1 MAELLMDGIEKK
13 YDGGS
18 FAIKNFDLQI
28 KDKEFVVFVGPSGCG
43 KSTVLRMIA
52 GLEKATAGSIYI
64 DGKVLDKKMA
74 ANGDIAMVFQN
85 YALYPHM
92 SVYDNIAY
100 SMKIKKVPKRQI
112 KENVEK
118 VADMLGLK
126 EVLKRK
132 PGQLSG
138 GQKQRVAIGKALIRT
153 PKVFLM
159 DEPLSNLDAK
169 LRTQMRMEIKELYK
183 HSDATFV
190 YVTHDQTEAMTLG
203 TKIVVLNNGKIQQ
216 ASTPKELYNK
226 PANLFVAQFIGTPQM
241 NVWKAKVVQE
251 KKNVMLFI
259 GGLGRYRLSEKNAEL
274 LRKRG
279 YFDKEVY
286 VGIRPEDIFLQVK
299 GMDDEMFQSSLAA
312 RLKVYEPDG
321 AVSYLHLEMA
331 GESDSIENEKISS
344 KENVVKN
351 CNDTIES
358 ENKFNS
364 NVTIRIEGNGDFRED
379 EEYHFGFDESKIH
392 FFDIETEKAIR

>member
-18 FAIKNFDLQI
+18 FAVKNFNLQI
-28 KDKEFVVFVGPSGCG
+28 EDKEFVVFVGPSGCG

-52 GLEKATAGSIYI
+52 GLEKATAGNIYI
-64 DGKVLDKKMA
+64 DGKTLDKKMA

-100 SMKIKKVPKRQI
+100 SMKIKRTPK
-112 KENVEK
+112 KEIDKNVNK
-118 VADMLGLK
+118 VAKILGL
-126 EVLKRK
+126 ETVLKRK

-153 PKVFLM
+153 PKIFLM

-169 LRTQMRMEIKELYK
+169 LRTQMRMEIKNLYE

-216 ASTPKELYNK
+216 IATPGELYNN

-241 NVWKAKVVQE
+241 NVWKAKVMQQ
-251 KKNVMLFI
+251 KKEAELVIN
-259 GGLGRYRLSEKNAEL
+259 GLGKYRLSEKNTAI
-274 LRKRG
+274 LREKG
-279 YFDKEVY
+279 YFDKEIY
-286 VGIRPEDIFLQVK
+286 VGIRPEDIFMQVK
-299 GMDDEMFQSSLAA
+299 GMDEEMFQSSLVA

-321 AVSYLHLEMA
+321 AVSYLHLESA
-331 GESDSIENEKISS
+331 G
-344 KENVVKN
+344 NVTGKAI
-351 CNDTIES
+351 D
-358 ENKFNS
+358 NS
-364 NVTIRIEGNGDFRED
+364 VNNVTIRIEGSGDFRENED
-379 EEYHFGFDESKIH
+379 YHFGFDESKLH
-392 FFDIETEKAIR
+392 FFDIETENAIR

>member
-13 YDGGS
+13 YDSGN
-18 FAIKNFDLQI
+18 FAVENFNLQI
-28 KDKEFVVFVGPSGCG
+28 EDNEFVVFVGPSGCG

-52 GLEKATAGSIYI
+52 GLEKATAGNIYI
-64 DGKVLDKKMA
+64 DGKTLDKKMA
-74 ANGDIAMVFQN
+74 TNGDIAMVFQN

-100 SMKIKKVPKRQI
+100 SMKIKRTPKKEI
-112 KENVEK
+112 KKNVNRVVK
-118 VADMLGLK
+118 TLGL
-126 EVLKRK
+126 EAVLDRK

-169 LRTQMRMEIKELYK
+169 LRTQMRMEIKKLYE

-216 ASTPKELYNK
+216 IAAPGELYNN

-241 NVWKAKVVQE
+241 NVWKAKVVQQKRDVVLE
-251 KKNVMLFI
+251 I
-259 GGLGRYRLSEKNAEL
+259 AGLGSYKLSEKNAEL

-279 YFDKEVY
+279 YFDKEIY

-299 GMDDEMFQSSLAA
+299 GMDDNMFQSGLKA
-312 RLKVYEPDG
+312 RLRVYEPDG
-321 AVSYLHLEMA
+321 AVSYLHLESSEQEKH
-331 GESDSIENEKISS
+331 GEKVEN
-344 KENVVKN
+344 
-351 CNDTIES
+351 T
-358 ENKFNS
+358 FN
-364 NVTIRIEGNGDFRED
+364 NVTIRIEGSGDFIED
-379 EEYHFGFDESKIH
+379 LEYHFGFDESKIH
-392 FFDIETEKAIR
+392 FFDMETENVIR

>member
-13 YDGGS
+13 YDSGN
-18 FAIKNFDLQI
+18 FAVENFNLQI
-28 KDKEFVVFVGPSGCG
+28 EDNEFVVFVGPSGCV

-52 GLEKATAGSIYI
+52 GLEKATAGNIYI
-64 DGKVLDKKMA
+64 DGKTLDKKMA
-74 ANGDIAMVFQN
+74 TNGDIAMVFQN

-100 SMKIKKVPKRQI
+100 SMKIKRTPKKEI
-112 KENVEK
+112 KKNVNR
-118 VADMLGLK
+118 VAKTLGL
-126 EVLKRK
+126 EAVLDRK

-169 LRTQMRMEIKELYK
+169 LRTQMRMEIKKLYE

-216 ASTPKELYNK
+216 IAAPRELYNN

-241 NVWKAKVVQE
+241 NVWKAKVVQQ
-251 KKNVMLFI
+251 KRDVYLGI
-259 GGLGRYRLSEKNAEL
+259 AGLGSYKLSEKNAEL
-274 LRKRG
+274 LRRRG
-279 YFDKEVY
+279 YFDKEIY
-286 VGIRPEDIFLQVK
+286 VGIRPEDIFLQVR
-299 GMDDEMFQSSLAA
+299 GMDDDMFQSG
-312 RLKVYEPDG
+312 LK
-321 AVSYLHLEMA
+321 A
-331 GESDSIENEKISS
+331 GFASRYTTWILFCNE
-344 KENVVKN
+344 
-351 CNDTIES
+351 
-358 ENKFNS
+358 
-364 NVTIRIEGNGDFRED
+364 RE
-379 EEYHFGFDESKIH
+379 KQW
-392 FFDIETEKAIR
+392 

>member
-13 YDGGS
+13 YDSGN
-18 FAIKNFDLQI
+18 FAVENFNLQI
-28 KDKEFVVFVGPSGCG
+28 EDNEFVVFVGPSGCG

-52 GLEKATAGSIYI
+52 GLEKATAGNIYI
-64 DGKVLDKKMA
+64 DGNILDKKMA
-74 ANGDIAMVFQN
+74 TNGDIAMVFQN

-100 SMKIKKVPKRQI
+100 SMKIKRTPKKEI
-112 KENVEK
+112 KKNVNK
-118 VADMLGLK
+118 VAKILGL
-126 EVLKRK
+126 EAVLDRK

-169 LRTQMRMEIKELYK
+169 LRTQMRMEIKKLYE

-216 ASTPKELYNK
+216 IAAPGELYNN

-241 NVWKAKVVQE
+241 NVWKAKVVQQ
-251 KKNVMLFI
+251 KRNVVLVI
-259 GGLGRYRLSEKNAEL
+259 AGLGSYKLSEKNAEL
-274 LRKRG
+274 LRTRG
-279 YFDKEVY
+279 YFDKEIY
-286 VGIRPEDIFLQVK
+286 VGIRPEDIFLQVR
-299 GMDDEMFQSSLAA
+299 GMDDDMFQSGLVA

-321 AVSYLHLEMA
+321 AVSYLHLEPNEHEKN
-331 GESDSIENEKISS
+331 GEKVENTS
-344 KENVVKN
+344 N
-351 CNDTIES
+351 
-358 ENKFNS
+358 
-364 NVTIRIEGNGDFRED
+364 NVTIRIEGSGDFIED
-379 EEYHFGFDESKIH
+379 LEYHFGFDESKIH
-392 FFDIETEKAIR
+392 FFDMETENVII

>member
-13 YDGGS
+13 YDSGN
-18 FAIKNFDLQI
+18 FAVENFNLQI
-28 KDKEFVVFVGPSGCG
+28 EDNEFVVFVGPSGCG

-52 GLEKATAGSIYI
+52 GLEKATAGNIYI
-64 DGKVLDKKMA
+64 DGKTLDKKMA
-74 ANGDIAMVFQN
+74 TNGDIAMVFQN

-100 SMKIKKVPKRQI
+100 SMKIKRTPKKEI
-112 KENVEK
+112 KKNVNRVVK
-118 VADMLGLK
+118 TLGL
-126 EVLKRK
+126 EAVLDRK

-169 LRTQMRMEIKELYK
+169 LRTQMRMEIKKLYE

-216 ASTPKELYNK
+216 IAAPGELYNN

-241 NVWKAKVVQE
+241 NVWKAKVVQQ
-251 KKNVMLFI
+251 KRNVVLVI
-259 GGLGRYRLSEKNAEL
+259 AGLGSYKLSEKNAEL
-274 LRKRG
+274 LRTRG
-279 YFDKEVY
+279 YFDKEIY
-286 VGIRPEDIFLQVK
+286 VGIRPEDIFLQVR
-299 GMDDEMFQSSLAA
+299 GMDDDMFQSGLVA

-321 AVSYLHLEMA
+321 AVSYLHLESSEQEKH
-331 GESDSIENEKISS
+331 GEKVENTS
-344 KENVVKN
+344 N
-351 CNDTIES
+351 
-358 ENKFNS
+358 
-364 NVTIRIEGNGDFRED
+364 NVTIRIEGSGDFIED
-379 EEYHFGFDESKIH
+379 LEYHFGFDESKIH
-392 FFDIETEKAIR
+392 FFDIKTENVII

>member
-13 YDGGS
+13 YDSGN
-18 FAIKNFDLQI
+18 FAVENFNLQI
-28 KDKEFVVFVGPSGCG
+28 EDNEFVVFVGPSGCG

-52 GLEKATAGSIYI
+52 GLEKATAGNIYI
-64 DGKVLDKKMA
+64 DGKTLDKKMA
-74 ANGDIAMVFQN
+74 TNGDIAMVFQN

-100 SMKIKKVPKRQI
+100 SMKIKRTPKKEI
-112 KENVEK
+112 KKNVNRVVK
-118 VADMLGLK
+118 TLGL
-126 EVLKRK
+126 EAVLDRK

-169 LRTQMRMEIKELYK
+169 LRTQMRMEIKKLYE

-216 ASTPKELYNK
+216 IAAPGELYNN

-241 NVWKAKVVQE
+241 NVWKAKVVQQKRDVVLE
-251 KKNVMLFI
+251 I
-259 GGLGRYRLSEKNAEL
+259 AGLGSYKLSEKNAEL

-279 YFDKEVY
+279 YFDKEIY
-286 VGIRPEDIFLQVK
+286 VGIRPEDIFLQVR
-299 GMDDEMFQSSLAA
+299 GMDDNMFQSGLKA
-312 RLKVYEPDG
+312 RLRVYEPDG
-321 AVSYLHLEMA
+321 AVSYLHLESSEQEKH
-331 GESDSIENEKISS
+331 GEKVENTS
-344 KENVVKN
+344 N
-351 CNDTIES
+351 
-358 ENKFNS
+358 
-364 NVTIRIEGNGDFRED
+364 NVTIRIEGSGDFIED
-379 EEYHFGFDESKIH
+379 LEYHFGFDESKIH
-392 FFDIETEKAIR
+392 FFDIKTENVII

>member
-13 YDGGS
+13 YDSGN
-18 FAIKNFDLQI
+18 FAVENFNLQI
-28 KDKEFVVFVGPSGCG
+28 EDNEFVVFVGPSGCG

-52 GLEKATAGSIYI
+52 GLEKATAGNIYI
-64 DGKVLDKKMA
+64 DGKTLDKKMA
-74 ANGDIAMVFQN
+74 TNGDIAMVFQN

-100 SMKIKKVPKRQI
+100 SMKIKRTPKKEI
-112 KENVEK
+112 KKNVNR
-118 VADMLGLK
+118 VAKTLGL
-126 EVLKRK
+126 EAVLDRK

-169 LRTQMRMEIKELYK
+169 LRTQMRMEIKKLYE

-216 ASTPKELYNK
+216 IAAPRELYNN

-241 NVWKAKVVQE
+241 NVWKAKVVQQ
-251 KKNVMLFI
+251 KRDVYLGI
-259 GGLGRYRLSEKNAEL
+259 AGLGSYKLSAKNAEL
-274 LRKRG
+274 LRRRG
-279 YFDKEVY
+279 YFDKEIY
-286 VGIRPEDIFLQVK
+286 VGIRPEDIFLQVR
-299 GMDDEMFQSSLAA
+299 GMDDDMFQSGLKA
-312 RLKVYEPDG
+312 RLRVYEPDG
-321 AVSYLHLEMA
+321 AVSYLHLESSEQEEN
-331 GESDSIENEKISS
+331 GEKVEN
-344 KENVVKN
+344 
-351 CNDTIES
+351 T
-358 ENKFNS
+358 FN
-364 NVTIRIEGNGDFRED
+364 NVTIRIEGSGDFIED
-379 EEYHFGFDESKIH
+379 LEYHFGFDESKIR
-392 FFDIETEKAIR
+392 FFDTETENVIR

>member
-13 YDGGS
+13 YDSGN
-18 FAIKNFDLQI
+18 FAVENFNLQI
-28 KDKEFVVFVGPSGCG
+28 EDNEFVVFVGPSGCG

-52 GLEKATAGSIYI
+52 GLEKATAGNIYI
-64 DGKVLDKKMA
+64 DGNILDKKMA
-74 ANGDIAMVFQN
+74 TNGDIAMVFQN

-100 SMKIKKVPKRQI
+100 SMKIKRTPKKEI
-112 KENVEK
+112 KKNVNK
-118 VADMLGLK
+118 VAKILGL
-126 EVLKRK
+126 EAVLDRK

-153 PKVFLM
+153 PKLFLM

-169 LRTQMRMEIKELYK
+169 LRTQMRMEIKKLYE

-216 ASTPKELYNK
+216 IAAPRELYNN

-241 NVWKAKVVQE
+241 NVWKAKVVQQ
-251 KKNVMLFI
+251 KRNVVLVI
-259 GGLGRYRLSEKNAEL
+259 AGLGSYKLSEKNAEL
-274 LRKRG
+274 LRTRG
-279 YFDKEVY
+279 YFDKEIY
-286 VGIRPEDIFLQVK
+286 VGIRPEDIFLQVR
-299 GMDDEMFQSSLAA
+299 GMDDDMFQSGLVA

-321 AVSYLHLEMA
+321 AVSYLHLEPNEHEKN
-331 GESDSIENEKISS
+331 GEKVENTS
-344 KENVVKN
+344 N
-351 CNDTIES
+351 
-358 ENKFNS
+358 
-364 NVTIRIEGNGDFRED
+364 NVTIRIEGSGDFIED
-379 EEYHFGFDESKIH
+379 LEYHFGFDESKIH
-392 FFDIETEKAIR
+392 FFDMETENVIR

>member
-13 YDGGS
+13 YDSGN
-18 FAIKNFDLQI
+18 FAVENFNLQI
-28 KDKEFVVFVGPSGCG
+28 EDNEFVVFVGPSGCG

-52 GLEKATAGSIYI
+52 GLEKATAGNIYI
-64 DGKVLDKKMA
+64 DGNILDKKMA
-74 ANGDIAMVFQN
+74 TNGDIAMVFQN

-100 SMKIKKVPKRQI
+100 SMKIKRTPKKEI
-112 KENVEK
+112 KKNVNK
-118 VADMLGLK
+118 VAKILGL
-126 EVLKRK
+126 EAVLDRK

-169 LRTQMRMEIKELYK
+169 LRTQMRMEIKKLYE

-216 ASTPKELYNK
+216 IAAPGELYNN

-241 NVWKAKVVQE
+241 NVWKAKVVQQ
-251 KKNVMLFI
+251 KRNVVLVI
-259 GGLGRYRLSEKNAEL
+259 AGLGSYKLSEKNAEL
-274 LRKRG
+274 LRTRG
-279 YFDKEVY
+279 YFDKEIY
-286 VGIRPEDIFLQVK
+286 VGIRPEDIFLQVR
-299 GMDDEMFQSSLAA
+299 GMDDDMFQSGLVA

-321 AVSYLHLEMA
+321 AVSYLHLEPNEHEKN
-331 GESDSIENEKISS
+331 GEKVENTS
-344 KENVVKN
+344 N
-351 CNDTIES
+351 
-358 ENKFNS
+358 
-364 NVTIRIEGNGDFRED
+364 NVTIRIEGSGDFIED
-379 EEYHFGFDESKIH
+379 LEYHFGFDESKIH
-392 FFDIETEKAIR
+392 FFDTETENVIR

>member
-18 FAIKNFDLQI
+18 FAVKNFDLQI

-118 VADMLGLK
+118 VANMLGLK
-126 EVLKRK
+126 EVLKR
-132 PGQLSG
+132 
-138 GQKQRVAIGKALIRT
+138 
-153 PKVFLM
+153 FLM

-169 LRTQMRMEIKELYK
+169 LRTQMRMEIKELYE

-241 NVWKAKVVQE
+241 NIWKAEVIQE
-251 KKNVMLFI
+251 KRNVMLFI

-321 AVSYLHLEMA
+321 AVSYLHLETA
-331 GESDSIENEKISS
+331 GESDSIENKKISS
-344 KENVVKN
+344 KENVAKN
-351 CNDTIES
+351 WNDTMKS

-364 NVTIRIEGNGDFRED
+364 NVTIRIEGNGDFREG

>member
-13 YDGGS
+13 YDSGN
-18 FAIKNFDLQI
+18 FAVENFNLQI
-28 KDKEFVVFVGPSGCG
+28 EDNEFVVFVGPSGCG

-52 GLEKATAGSIYI
+52 GLEKATAGNIYI
-64 DGKVLDKKMA
+64 DGNILDKKMA
-74 ANGDIAMVFQN
+74 TNGDIAMVFQN

-100 SMKIKKVPKRQI
+100 SMKIKRTPKKEI
-112 KENVEK
+112 KKNVNK
-118 VADMLGLK
+118 VAKILGL
-126 EVLKRK
+126 EAVLDRK

-169 LRTQMRMEIKELYK
+169 LRTQMRMEIKKLYE

-216 ASTPKELYNK
+216 IAAPRELYNN

-241 NVWKAKVVQE
+241 NVWKAKVVQQ
-251 KKNVMLFI
+251 KRNVVLVI
-259 GGLGRYRLSEKNAEL
+259 AGLGSYKLSEKNAEL
-274 LRKRG
+274 LRTRG
-279 YFDKEVY
+279 YFDKEIY
-286 VGIRPEDIFLQVK
+286 VGIRPEDIFLQVR
-299 GMDDEMFQSSLAA
+299 GMDDDMFQSGLVA

-321 AVSYLHLEMA
+321 AVSYLHLEPNEHEKN
-331 GESDSIENEKISS
+331 GEKVENTS
-344 KENVVKN
+344 N
-351 CNDTIES
+351 
-358 ENKFNS
+358 
-364 NVTIRIEGNGDFRED
+364 NVTIRIEGSGDFIED
-379 EEYHFGFDESKIH
+379 LEYHFGFDESKIH
-392 FFDIETEKAIR
+392 FFDMETENVIR

>member
-13 YDGGS
+13 YDSGN
-18 FAIKNFDLQI
+18 FAVENFNLQI
-28 KDKEFVVFVGPSGCG
+28 EDNEFVVFVGPSGCG

-52 GLEKATAGSIYI
+52 GLEKATAGNIYI
-64 DGKVLDKKMA
+64 DGKTLDKKMA
-74 ANGDIAMVFQN
+74 TNGDIAMVFQN

-100 SMKIKKVPKRQI
+100 SMKIKRTPKKEI
-112 KENVEK
+112 KKNVNRVVK
-118 VADMLGLK
+118 TLGL
-126 EVLKRK
+126 EAVLDRK

-169 LRTQMRMEIKELYK
+169 LRTQMRMEIKKLYE

-216 ASTPKELYNK
+216 IAAPGELYNN

-241 NVWKAKVVQE
+241 NVWKAKVVQQKRDVVLE
-251 KKNVMLFI
+251 I
-259 GGLGRYRLSEKNAEL
+259 AGLGSYKLSEKNAGL

-279 YFDKEVY
+279 YFDREIY
-286 VGIRPEDIFLQVK
+286 VGIRPEDIFLQVR
-299 GMDDEMFQSSLAA
+299 GMDDNMFQSGLKA
-312 RLKVYEPDG
+312 RLRVYEPDG
-321 AVSYLHLEMA
+321 AVSYLHLESSEQEEN
-331 GESDSIENEKISS
+331 GEKVEN
-344 KENVVKN
+344 
-351 CNDTIES
+351 T
-358 ENKFNS
+358 FN
-364 NVTIRIEGNGDFRED
+364 NVTIRIEGSGDFIED
-379 EEYHFGFDESKIH
+379 LEYHFGFDESKIR
-392 FFDIETEKAIR
+392 FFDTETENVIR

>member
-13 YDGGS
+13 YDSGN
-18 FAIKNFDLQI
+18 FAVENFNLQI
-28 KDKEFVVFVGPSGCG
+28 EDNEFVVFVGPSGCG

-52 GLEKATAGSIYI
+52 GLEKATAGNIYI
-64 DGKVLDKKMA
+64 DGKTLDKKMA
-74 ANGDIAMVFQN
+74 TNGDIAMVFQN

-100 SMKIKKVPKRQI
+100 SMKIKRTPKKEI
-112 KENVEK
+112 KKNVNRVVK
-118 VADMLGLK
+118 TLGL
-126 EVLKRK
+126 EAVLDRK

-169 LRTQMRMEIKELYK
+169 LRTQMRMEIKKLYE

-216 ASTPKELYNK
+216 IAAPGELYNN

-241 NVWKAKVVQE
+241 NVWKAKVVQQ
-251 KKNVMLFI
+251 KRNVVLVI
-259 GGLGRYRLSEKNAEL
+259 AGLGSYKLSEKNAEL

-279 YFDKEVY
+279 YFDKEIY
-286 VGIRPEDIFLQVK
+286 VGIRPEDIFLQVR
-299 GMDDEMFQSSLAA
+299 GMDDNMFQSGLKA
-312 RLKVYEPDG
+312 RLRVYEPDG
-321 AVSYLHLEMA
+321 AVSYLHLESSEQEKH
-331 GESDSIENEKISS
+331 GEKVENTS
-344 KENVVKN
+344 N
-351 CNDTIES
+351 
-358 ENKFNS
+358 
-364 NVTIRIEGNGDFRED
+364 NVTIRIEGSGDFIED
-379 EEYHFGFDESKIH
+379 LEYHFGFDESKIH
-392 FFDIETEKAIR
+392 FFDIKTENVII

>member
-13 YDGGS
+13 YDSGN
-18 FAIKNFDLQI
+18 FAVENFNLQI
-28 KDKEFVVFVGPSGCG
+28 EDNEFVVFVGPSGCG

-52 GLEKATAGSIYI
+52 GLEKATAGNIYI
-64 DGKVLDKKMA
+64 DGNILDKKMA
-74 ANGDIAMVFQN
+74 TNGDIAMVFQN
-85 YALYPHM
+85 YAIYPHM

-100 SMKIKKVPKRQI
+100 SMKIKRTPKKEI
-112 KENVEK
+112 KKNVNK
-118 VADMLGLK
+118 VAKILGL
-126 EVLKRK
+126 EAVLDRK

-169 LRTQMRMEIKELYK
+169 LRTQMRMEIKKLYE

-216 ASTPKELYNK
+216 IAAPRELYNN

-241 NVWKAKVVQE
+241 NVWKAKVVQQ
-251 KKNVMLFI
+251 KRNVVLVI
-259 GGLGRYRLSEKNAEL
+259 AGLGSYKLSEKNAEL
-274 LRKRG
+274 LRTRG
-279 YFDKEVY
+279 YFDKEIY
-286 VGIRPEDIFLQVK
+286 VGIRPEDIFLQVR
-299 GMDDEMFQSSLAA
+299 GMDDDMFQSGLVA

-321 AVSYLHLEMA
+321 AVSYLHLEPNEHEKN
-331 GESDSIENEKISS
+331 GEKVENTS
-344 KENVVKN
+344 N
-351 CNDTIES
+351 
-358 ENKFNS
+358 
-364 NVTIRIEGNGDFRED
+364 NVTIRIEGSGDFIED
-379 EEYHFGFDESKIH
+379 LEYHFGFDESKIH
-392 FFDIETEKAIR
+392 FFDMETENVIR